1 MSTSIPE
8 IPIETLEQAKNFFM
22 YMECSLFHMGREYPQ
37 RYAEY
42 KNLNIPKQTENE
54 WRRDKFYEISS
65 KIMENPSSD
74 STWMLHNQMYDL
86 FVSLRTKDELLKML
100 EVTKY
105 IRDKV
110 PANDR
115 VIIAETING
124 RARREDRSGLIY
136 SAYDTG
142 DFAMAKEFA
151 ELSLTYSSVDDNN
164 KWKFWDKS
172 KQRNQMSSQLC
183 KEIMN
188 ELGLE

>member
-1 MSTSIPE
+1 MNTSIPD
-8 IPIETLEQAKNFFM
+8 IPIKTLEQAKNFFM
-22 YMECSLFHMGREYPQ
+22 YMECSLFHMGREHPQ

-42 KNLNIPKQTENE
+42 KHLNIPKQTENE

-74 STWMLHNQMYDL
+74 STWRLHSQMHDL
-86 FVSLRTKDELLKML
+86 FVSLRTKDEVLKML

-136 SAYDTG
+136 SAYDIG
-142 DFAMAKEFA
+142 DFATAKEFA
-151 ELSLTYSSVDDNN
+151 ELSLTYSNADDNG
-164 KWKFWDKS
+164 KWKFWGKS
-172 KQRNQMSSQLC
+172 KQRNQRSSQMC
-183 KEIMN
+183 KEIMS

>member
-1 MSTSIPE
+1 MNTPIPE
-8 IPIETLEQAKNFFM
+8 IPIETLEQAKKFFI
-22 YMECSLFHMGREYPQ
+22 YMDCSLFHMGREYPQ

-42 KNLNIPKQTENE
+42 KNLNIPKQTDNE

-74 STWMLHNQMYDL
+74 STWRLHSQMHDL
-86 FVSLRTKDELLKML
+86 FVSLRTKDEVLKML

-124 RARREDRSGLIY
+124 RARREARSGLIY
-136 SAYDTG
+136 GAYDSG
-142 DFAMAKEFA
+142 DIATAKEFA
-151 ELSLTYSSVDDNN
+151 ELSLAYSSFDDSN

-172 KQRNQMSSQLC
+172 KQRNQRATQMC

>member
-22 YMECSLFHMGREYPQ
+22 YMECSLFHMGREHPQ

-42 KNLNIPKQTENE
+42 KNLNIPRQTENE

-74 STWMLHNQMYDL
+74 STWRFHSQMHDL
-86 FVSLRTKDELLKML
+86 FVSLRAKDELIKML

-105 IRDKV
+105 IQDKV

-136 SAYDTG
+136 GAYDSG
-142 DFAMAKEFA
+142 DITTAKEFA
-151 ELSLTYSSVDDNN
+151 ELSLAYSSIDGSN
-164 KWKFWDKS
+164 KWKFWDKN
-172 KQRNQMSSQLC
+172 KQRNQRANQMC